1 MINCPKC
8 NAVLS
13 DDTKICPY
21 CVYDIQ
27 NASNKRKSFG
37 QTINDTQQEVSA
49 MKIIMFFMV
58 FFIISTAFFF
68 ITVMSFKVNT
78 SYKEVSTTKL
88 NALTLEKVVELSK
101 EGYALTWRH
110 FDDFDCREDYYEFTN
125 KQSKVCIAHYP
136 YTFELWIEGKRGS
149 KPEKILLVPDV
160 GGYYNNVDLRK
171 PKEVEKFIE
180 KNKSGLVRE

>member
-37 QTINDTQQEVSA
+37 QTINGTQQEISA
-49 MKIIMFFMV
+49 MKIIMFFIV
-58 FFIISTAFFF
+58 FCTIATTFFF
-68 ITVMSFKVNT
+68 VTVMNFKANI
-78 SYKEVSTTKL
+78 SYKENQTSNP
-88 NALTLEKVVELSK
+88 NALTLEKVIELSK
-101 EGYALTWRH
+101 EGYALSWYH
-110 FDDFDCREDYYEFTN
+110 FDNFDCRENYNELAN
-125 KQSKVCIAHYP
+125 KLGKTCTAHYP
-136 YTFELWIEGKRGS
+136 YVFELWINGKKGG
-149 KPEKILLVPDV
+149 KPDTILLVPEF
-160 GGYYNNVDLRK
+160 GGFYNNVDIRN
-171 PKEVEKFIE
+171 KEALHTFIE